1 MSGRTIANL
10 DIDTFFAA
18 VEIRDNSRLN
28 GRPLIIG
35 GCHERG
41 IVTSASFEARRF
53 GIHIGMP
60 VKVALRRCPEAT
72 VLHGDTD
79 KYKRASALI
88 TEVVA
93 EEAPLFE
100 KAALDEFYLDL
111 SGMDRFMSS
120 WQWSLELQK
129 RVRQESGLA
138 VSLGLATNKMI
149 SKIGV
154 NLKQPQAST
163 RIPPGNERD
172 FLAPLPLRKIPGIG
186 KKTQRKLLDMGVRRV
201 GLLAQI
207 PQALLLR
214 EFGKTGQKLWRKA
227 NGIDPSPVVP
237 YQSAR
242 TIARE
247 HIFQIDTIDPVQLRT
262 ALTHITSLLTFEL
275 RQSGKLT
282 SLVTVKLRYT
292 DGNTYSLRRRT
303 SHTATDN
310 QLIPLATELLKRLF
324 QRRQLVRMV
333 GVKFEGLAE
342 GLPQVDLFRDTGREL
357 ALLQAM
363 DKIRNRFGAEAV
375 KFANA
380 N

>member
-172 FLAPLPLRKIPGIG
+172 FLAPLPLRRIPGIG
-186 KKTQRKLLDMGVRRV
+186 KK
-201 GLLAQI
+201 
-207 PQALLLR
+207 
-214 EFGKTGQKLWRKA
+214 
-227 NGIDPSPVVP
+227 PSAS
-237 YQSAR
+237 Y
-242 TIARE
+242 
-247 HIFQIDTIDPVQLRT
+247 
-262 ALTHITSLLTFEL
+262 
-275 RQSGKLT
+275 
-282 SLVTVKLRYT
+282 
-292 DGNTYSLRRRT
+292 
-303 SHTATDN
+303 
-310 QLIPLATELLKRLF
+310 
-324 QRRQLVRMV
+324 
-333 GVKFEGLAE
+333 
-342 GLPQVDLFRDTGREL
+342 
-357 ALLQAM
+357 
-363 DKIRNRFGAEAV
+363 
-375 KFANA
+375 
-380 N
+380 

>member
-172 FLAPLPLRKIPGIG
+172 FLAPLPLRRIPGIG

>member
-1 MSGRTIANL
+1 
-10 DIDTFFAA
+10 
-18 VEIRDNSRLN
+18 
-28 GRPLIIG
+28 
-35 GCHERG
+35 
-41 IVTSASFEARRF
+41 
-53 GIHIGMP
+53 
-60 VKVALRRCPEAT
+60 
-72 VLHGDTD
+72 
-79 KYKRASALI
+79 
-88 TEVVA
+88 
-93 EEAPLFE
+93 
-100 KAALDEFYLDL
+100 
-111 SGMDRFMSS
+111 
-120 WQWSLELQK
+120 
-129 RVRQESGLA
+129 
-138 VSLGLATNKMI
+138 
-149 SKIGV
+149 
-154 NLKQPQAST
+154 
-163 RIPPGNERD
+163 
-172 FLAPLPLRKIPGIG
+172 
-186 KKTQRKLLDMGVRRV
+186 MGVRRV